1 MEVNFSAETQIKLDS
16 MAAAQGR
23 PVDVLIKEAVAR
35 LLDYDGWYFW
45 QGNAAGEPIAGTGVV
60 KVEPTAHRGHFS
72 VAISGTTSFANLA
85 KEAKNQAMD

>member
-35 LLDYDGWYFW
+35 LLDYDGWYFR
-45 QGNAAGEPIAGTGVV
+45 QVDPALPV
-60 KVEPTAHRGHFS
+60 PMP
-72 VAISGTTSFANLA
+72 VAR
-85 KEAKNQAMD
+85 